1 MTNLNNNELSARTNL
16 HNFCNTV
23 KAGLHNAVVSPS
35 KRHALLVLLLL
46 GAALCA
52 AIYWPY
58 HLPAALAGLM
68 LVPAAFTYLCWAA
81 VSAAAVGYV
90 PGALEMQHNFA
101 RIGFTNSAGEAP
113 YLIQKEQRGNAA
125 ILTYHC
131 TGFPVSAWIDK
142 QLELESALNMLIA
155 SVKEGDD
162 RRTVSLCCVPPEHV
176 FDTIEWH
183 GGAGGLYWG
192 CGLMTTL
199 PDIPRLYTAL
209 AEVLAALMYAH
220 RLPPRMDQ
228 RVIWGVEAGWT
239 VLLGAFLQATGKVP
253 LAWWIPC
260 MAMAIL
266 SMLLFLWV
274 TRSITLLEAG
284 YVCARA
290 FILAELAASVE
301 WQLHCVLWPQRG
313 GAEPLSLLLLAAVYG
328 GIFAAM
334 LFVENRRPGPAGKL
348 KITPAG
354 TFVAVVMALTAF
366 AVSNLSFANGSEAN
380 MNMFYIRTLVDLAG
394 VLILTVQ
401 HEQLREA
408 ALHSE
413 LAELDGVLH
422 RQYEQYKQSKENIRL
437 INRRYHELKM
447 QIAAIRAERDHAK
460 QDVALAAMESG
471 IRQYEAE
478 NKTGNP
484 VLDTLLTAKS
494 LYCQQHHI
502 TMTCV
507 ADGHLLDFLETGEIC
522 TIVGTA
528 LDNATESVETE
539 PDHEKR
545 LIRVAVYAQNGFV
558 MLRFENYCA
567 QEVELG
573 ADGLPRRNTHGG
585 SDLRSVRAA
594 AEKRG
599 GTMTLHWENGWFTL
613 RVLLPQKS

>member
-1 MTNLNNNELSARTNL
+1 
-16 HNFCNTV
+16 
-23 KAGLHNAVVSPS
+23 
-35 KRHALLVLLLL
+35 
-46 GAALCA
+46 
-52 AIYWPY
+52 
-58 HLPAALAGLM
+58 
-68 LVPAAFTYLCWAA
+68 
-81 VSAAAVGYV
+81 
-90 PGALEMQHNFA
+90 
-101 RIGFTNSAGEAP
+101 
-113 YLIQKEQRGNAA
+113 
-125 ILTYHC
+125 
-131 TGFPVSAWIDK
+131 
-142 QLELESALNMLIA
+142 
-155 SVKEGDD
+155 
-162 RRTVSLCCVPPEHV
+162 
-176 FDTIEWH
+176 
-183 GGAGGLYWG
+183 
-192 CGLMTTL
+192 MTTL

-209 AEVLAALMYAH
+209 AEVLAALLYAH

-228 RVIWGVEAGWT
+228 RVIWGVEAGWA

-260 MAMAIL
+260 MAMTIL

-484 VLDTLLTAKS
+484 VLDTLLTAKTME
-494 LYCQQHHI
+494 CQQENI
-502 TMTCV
+502 TITSV
-507 ADGHLLDFLETGEIC
+507 ADGRMLGFLTIRELC
-522 TIVGTA
+522 TIVGVA
-528 LDNATESVETE
+528 LDNAIAAVRAE
-539 PDHEKR
+539 PDPEKR
-545 LIRVAVYAQNGFV
+545 LIKVAVYSQGGFA
-558 MLRFENYCA
+558 MLRFEHYTEA
-567 QEVELG
+567 APALD
-573 ADGLPRRNTHGG
+573 ADGLPKQGSDLKSVRTTAQQHGG
-585 SDLRSVRAA
+585 SM
-594 AEKRG
+594 
-599 GTMTLHWENGWFTL
+599 TMHWENNWCTL
-613 RVLLPQKS
+613 RILFPLPQNE

>member
-1 MTNLNNNELSARTNL
+1 
-16 HNFCNTV
+16 
-23 KAGLHNAVVSPS
+23 
-35 KRHALLVLLLL
+35 
-46 GAALCA
+46 
-52 AIYWPY
+52 
-58 HLPAALAGLM
+58 
-68 LVPAAFTYLCWAA
+68 
-81 VSAAAVGYV
+81 
-90 PGALEMQHNFA
+90 
-101 RIGFTNSAGEAP
+101 
-113 YLIQKEQRGNAA
+113 
-125 ILTYHC
+125 
-131 TGFPVSAWIDK
+131 
-142 QLELESALNMLIA
+142 
-155 SVKEGDD
+155 
-162 RRTVSLCCVPPEHV
+162 
-176 FDTIEWH
+176 
-183 GGAGGLYWG
+183 
-192 CGLMTTL
+192 MTTL

-209 AEVLAALMYAH
+209 AEVLAALLYAH
-220 RLPPRMDQ
+220 KLPPRMNQ
-228 RVIWGVEAGWT
+228 RVIWGVEAGWA
-239 VLLGAFLQATGKVP
+239 VLLGAFLQATGEVP

-313 GAEPLSLLLLAAVYG
+313 GAEPLSLLLLAVVYG
-328 GIFAAM
+328 GIFTAM

-528 LDNATESVETE
+528 LDNATESMETE
-539 PDHEKR
+539 SDHEKR

-558 MLRFENYCA
+558 MLRFENGLSA
-567 QEVELG
+567 LVEV
-573 ADGLPRRNTHGG
+573 DTYTFIPLPRWHVSGEKGTLQVDDFACGGKMVCAKNTEMHWDEGI
-585 SDLRSVRAA
+585 VYTAA
-594 AEKRG
+594 GPTR
-599 GTMTLHWENGWFTL
+599 TMAPRPRETVETLS
-613 RVLLPQKS
+613 LPQVQTDARDYYVNFRDAQQGGREPAVTHRQMLAVMRVIDAIFVSAKEHRAVKPEE

>member
-1 MTNLNNNELSARTNL
+1 
-16 HNFCNTV
+16 
-23 KAGLHNAVVSPS
+23 
-35 KRHALLVLLLL
+35 
-46 GAALCA
+46 
-52 AIYWPY
+52 
-58 HLPAALAGLM
+58 
-68 LVPAAFTYLCWAA
+68 
-81 VSAAAVGYV
+81 
-90 PGALEMQHNFA
+90 
-101 RIGFTNSAGEAP
+101 
-113 YLIQKEQRGNAA
+113 
-125 ILTYHC
+125 
-131 TGFPVSAWIDK
+131 
-142 QLELESALNMLIA
+142 
-155 SVKEGDD
+155 
-162 RRTVSLCCVPPEHV
+162 
-176 FDTIEWH
+176 
-183 GGAGGLYWG
+183 
-192 CGLMTTL
+192 MTTL

-209 AEVLAALMYAH
+209 AEVLAALLYAH

-228 RVIWGVEAGWT
+228 RVIWGVEAGWA

-313 GAEPLSLLLLAAVYG
+313 GAEPLSLLL
-328 GIFAAM
+328 
-334 LFVENRRPGPAGKL
+334 
-348 KITPAG
+348 
-354 TFVAVVMALTAF
+354 VAVVMALTAF

-585 SDLRSVRAA
+585 SDLRGVRAA

-599 GTMTLHWENGWFTL
+599 GTMTLHWENEWFTL